1 MVLSNSIV
9 TSDSHKVNVKIGDKM
24 FKKSLVAIAMLLC
37 AASNAQEMANA
48 DITMQPAAGDVYML
62 QGPGGNIGVLATAK
76 GLLLVDDKFAPL
88 AEKIE
93 SAMKGIK
100 DNELKYVINTHY
112 HGDHTG
118 SNEFFSHKAP
128 IFAHENVRSRLSS
141 KADHH
146 ADSLPVVTYKD
157 GITIY
162 LDNEEIQLTHLPS
175 GHTDGDTYV
184 YFKNANVLHTG
195 DLFFEVGFPYVDL
208 KSGGSV
214 KGYLASVNH
223 MLNNTPDDVVII
235 PGHGKLTNKTG
246 LRAFADMLAFSI
258 DKVTN
263 ALAAGKSEQQI
274 ITEGIGEKYQHLSWA
289 FITEEKWL
297 KTLVAD
303 LK

>member
-1 MVLSNSIV
+1 MY
-9 TSDSHKVNVKIGDKM
+9 
-24 FKKSLVAIAMLLC
+24 KKSLVALTMLL
-37 AASNAQEMANA
+37 SIVVHAQEMADA
-48 DITMQPAAGDVYML
+48 DISVQPAAGDVYML
-62 QGPGGNIGVLATAK
+62 QGPGGNIGVLATDK

-93 SAMKGIK
+93 TAMKGIEDK
-100 DNELKYVINTHY
+100 ELKYVINTHY

-118 SNEFFSHKAP
+118 SNQFFSHKAP

-141 KADHH
+141 AEDHH
-146 ADSLPVVTYKD
+146 AESLPVVTYKD

-162 LDNEEIQLTHLPS
+162 LDNEEIQLTHLPK

-184 YFKNANVLHTG
+184 YFKKANVLHTG
-195 DLFFEVGFPYVDL
+195 DLFFEVGFPYIDL

-214 KGYLASVNH
+214 KGYLASVKY
-223 MLNNTPDDVVII
+223 MLKNTPDNVVII
-235 PGHGKLTNKTG
+235 PGHGKLTDKKS
-246 LRAFADMLAFSI
+246 LLAFAEMLAFSI
-258 DKVTN
+258 DKVSG
-263 ALAAGKSEQQI
+263 ALAAGKSEQEI
-274 ITEGIGEKYQHLSWA
+274 LAEGIGEKYQHLSWA

>member
-1 MVLSNSIV
+1 
-9 TSDSHKVNVKIGDKM
+9 M
-24 FKKSLVAIAMLLC
+24 FKKSLVAITILLS
-37 AASNAQEMANA
+37 AVVSVSTSAQEMAEA
-48 DITMQPAAGDVYML
+48 EITVQPAAGNVYML
-62 QGPGGNIGVLATAK
+62 QGPGGNIGVLATDK

-93 SAMKGIK
+93 AAMKGIEDK
-100 DNELKYVINTHY
+100 ELKYVINTHF

-118 SNEFFSHKAP
+118 SNKFFSHKAP
-128 IFAHENVRSRLSS
+128 IFAHENVRNRLSN
-141 KADHH
+141 KTDHH
-146 ADSLPVVTYKD
+146 AEDLPVVTYKD
-157 GITIY
+157 GITIF
-162 LDNEEIQLTHLPS
+162 LDNEEVQLTHLPK

-184 YFKNANVLHTG
+184 YFKKANVLHTG

-214 KGYLASVNH
+214 KGYLAGVKH

-235 PGHGKLTNKTG
+235 PGHGNLTDKKS
-246 LRAFADMLAFSI
+246 LLAFAEMMEFSI
-258 DKVTN
+258 NKVSI

-274 ITEGIGEKYQHLSWA
+274 LTDGIGEKYKHLSWA

-303 LK
+303 LQ

>member
-1 MVLSNSIV
+1 
-9 TSDSHKVNVKIGDKM
+9 M
-24 FKKSLVAIAMLLC
+24 FKKSLVAITILLS
-37 AASNAQEMANA
+37 AVVSVSTSAQEMAEA
-48 DITMQPAAGDVYML
+48 EITVQPAAGNVYML
-62 QGPGGNIGVLATAK
+62 QGPGGNIGVLATDK

-93 SAMKGIK
+93 AAMKGIEDK
-100 DNELKYVINTHY
+100 ELKYVINTHF

-118 SNEFFSHKAP
+118 SNKFFSHKAP
-128 IFAHENVRSRLSS
+128 IFAHENVRNRLSN
-141 KADHH
+141 KTDHD
-146 ADSLPVVTYKD
+146 AESLPVVTYKD

-162 LDNEEIQLTHLPS
+162 LDNEEVQLTHLPK

-184 YFKNANVLHTG
+184 YFRKANVLHTG

-214 KGYLASVNH
+214 KGYLAGVKH
-223 MLNNTPDDVVII
+223 MLKNTPDDVVII
-235 PGHGKLTNKTG
+235 PGHGNLTDKKS
-246 LRAFADMLAFSI
+246 LLAFAKMMEFSI
-258 DKVTN
+258 HKVST

-274 ITEGIGEKYQHLSWA
+274 LTDGIGEKYKHLSWA

-303 LK
+303 LQ

>member
-1 MVLSNSIV
+1 MFKRTFATITMLLSVAV
-9 TSDSHKVNVKIGDKM
+9 TSSVH
-24 FKKSLVAIAMLLC
+24 
-37 AASNAQEMANA
+37 AQDMADAN
-48 DITMQPAAGDVYML
+48 ITVQAAAGGVYML
-62 QGPGGNIGVLATAK
+62 QGPGGNIGVLATEK

-93 SAMKGIK
+93 IAMKGIEDK
-100 DNELKYVINTHY
+100 ALKYVINTHY

-118 SNEFFSHKAP
+118 SNQFFSHKAP
-128 IFAHENVRSRLSS
+128 IFAHENVRNRLSS

-162 LDNEEIQLTHLPS
+162 LDNEEVQLTHLPK

-184 YFKNANVLHTG
+184 YFKKANVLHTG

-214 KGYLASVNH
+214 KGYLANVRY
-223 MLNNTPDDVVII
+223 MLKNTPDDVVII
-235 PGHGKLTNKTG
+235 PGHGKLTDKKS
-246 LRAFADMLAFSI
+246 LLAFADMMEFSI
-258 DKVTN
+258 NKVAA

-274 ITEGIGEKYQHLSWA
+274 LTEGIGEKYQHLSWA

-297 KTLVAD
+297 KTLLAD
-303 LK
+303 LKS

>member
-1 MVLSNSIV
+1 
-9 TSDSHKVNVKIGDKM
+9 M
-24 FKKSLVAIAMLLC
+24 FKKSLVAITILLS
-37 AASNAQEMANA
+37 AVVSVSTSAQEMAEA
-48 DITMQPAAGDVYML
+48 EITVQPVAGNVYML
-62 QGPGGNIGVLATAK
+62 QGPGGNIGVLATDK

-93 SAMKGIK
+93 AAMKGIEDK
-100 DNELKYVINTHY
+100 ELKYVINTHF

-118 SNEFFSHKAP
+118 SNKFFSHKAP
-128 IFAHENVRSRLSS
+128 IFAHENVRNRLSN
-141 KADHH
+141 KTDHD
-146 ADSLPVVTYKD
+146 AESLPVVTYKD

-162 LDNEEIQLTHLPS
+162 LDNEEVQLTHLPK

-184 YFKNANVLHTG
+184 YFRKANVLHTG

-214 KGYLASVNH
+214 KGYLAGVKH
-223 MLNNTPDDVVII
+223 MLKNTPDDVVII
-235 PGHGKLTNKTG
+235 PGHGNLTDKKS
-246 LRAFADMLAFSI
+246 LLAFAEMMEFSI
-258 DKVTN
+258 NKVST

-274 ITEGIGEKYQHLSWA
+274 LTDGIGEKYKHLSWA

-303 LK
+303 LQ

>member
-1 MVLSNSIV
+1 
-9 TSDSHKVNVKIGDKM
+9 M
-24 FKKSLVAIAMLLC
+24 FKKSLVAVTLFFSIA
-37 AASNAQEMANA
+37 ATSSANAQSMA
-48 DITMQPAAGDVYML
+48 DKEITVQQAAGDVYML
-62 QGPGGNIGVLATAK
+62 QGPGGNIGVLATDK

-93 SAMKGIK
+93 SAMKGLEDK
-100 DNELKYVINTHY
+100 DLKYIINTHF

-118 SNEFFSHKAP
+118 SNQFFSHKAP

-141 KADHH
+141 KADHSVE
-146 ADSLPVVTYKD
+146 SLPVVTYKD

-162 LDNEEIQLTHLPS
+162 LDNEEVQLTHLPK

-184 YFKNANVLHTG
+184 YFKKANVLHTG

-214 KGYLASVNH
+214 KGYLASVKH
-223 MLNNTPDDVVII
+223 MLKNTPDDVVII
-235 PGHGKLTNKTG
+235 PGHGKLTNKES
-246 LRAFADMLAFSI
+246 LLAFAEMISFSI
-258 DKVTN
+258 DRVAS
-263 ALAAGKSEQQI
+263 ALAAGKSEEQI
-274 ITEGIGEKYQHLSWA
+274 LSAGIGEKYKHLSWA

>member
-1 MVLSNSIV
+1 
-9 TSDSHKVNVKIGDKM
+9 M
-24 FKKSLVAIAMLLC
+24 FKKSLVAITILLS
-37 AASNAQEMANA
+37 AVVSVSTSAQEMAEA
-48 DITMQPAAGDVYML
+48 EITVQAAAGNVYML
-62 QGPGGNIGVLATAK
+62 QGPGGNIGILATDK

-93 SAMKGIK
+93 AAMKGIEDK
-100 DNELKYVINTHY
+100 ELKYVINTHF

-118 SNEFFSHKAP
+118 SNKFFSHKAP
-128 IFAHENVRSRLSS
+128 IFAHENVRNRLSN
-141 KADHH
+141 KTDHQ
-146 ADSLPVVTYKD
+146 AESLPVVTYKD

-162 LDNEEIQLTHLPS
+162 LDNEEVQLTHLPK

-184 YFKNANVLHTG
+184 YFKKANVLHTG

-214 KGYLASVNH
+214 KGYLAGVKH
-223 MLNNTPDDVVII
+223 MLKNTPDDVVII
-235 PGHGKLTNKTG
+235 PGHGNLTDKKS
-246 LRAFADMLAFSI
+246 LLAFAEMMEFSI
-258 DKVTN
+258 HKVST

-274 ITEGIGEKYQHLSWA
+274 LTDGIGEKYKHLSWA

-303 LK
+303 LQ

>member
-1 MVLSNSIV
+1 
-9 TSDSHKVNVKIGDKM
+9 M
-24 FKKSLVAIAMLLC
+24 FKKSLVAITMLCSVALSLT
-37 AASNAQEMANA
+37 ANAQGMADA
-48 DITMQPAAGDVYML
+48 EITVQSAAGDVYML
-62 QGPGGNIGVLATAK
+62 QGPGGNIGVLATDK

-93 SAMKGIK
+93 TAMKGIEDK
-100 DNELKYVINTHY
+100 ELKYVINTHY

-118 SNEFFSHKAP
+118 GNQFFSHKAP

-141 KADHH
+141 AEDHH
-146 ADSLPVVTYKD
+146 AESLPVVTYKD

-162 LDNEEIQLTHLPS
+162 LANEEIQLTHLPK

-184 YFKNANVLHTG
+184 YFKKANVLHTG

-214 KGYLASVNH
+214 KGYLASVKH
-223 MLNNTPDDVVII
+223 MLKHTPDDVVII
-235 PGHGKLTNKTG
+235 PGHGNLTDKKS
-246 LRAFADMLAFSI
+246 LLAFAEMMEFSI
-258 DKVTN
+258 NKVSS

-274 ITEGIGEKYQHLSWA
+274 LSEGIGEKYQHLSWA
-289 FITEEKWL
+289 FITEKKWL
-297 KTLVAD
+297 KTLITD

>member
-1 MVLSNSIV
+1 
-9 TSDSHKVNVKIGDKM
+9 M
-24 FKKSLVAIAMLLC
+24 FKKSLVAITILLS
-37 AASNAQEMANA
+37 AVVSVSTSAQEMAEA
-48 DITMQPAAGDVYML
+48 EITVQAAAGNVYML
-62 QGPGGNIGVLATAK
+62 QGPGGNIGILATDK

-93 SAMKGIK
+93 AAMKGIEDK
-100 DNELKYVINTHY
+100 ELKYVINTHF

-118 SNEFFSHKAP
+118 SNKFFSHKAP
-128 IFAHENVRSRLSS
+128 IFAHENVRNRLSN
-141 KADHH
+141 KTDHQ
-146 ADSLPVVTYKD
+146 AESLPVVTYKD

-162 LDNEEIQLTHLPS
+162 LDNEEVQLTHLPK

-184 YFKNANVLHTG
+184 YFKKANVLHTG

-214 KGYLASVNH
+214 KGYLAGVKH
-223 MLNNTPDDVVII
+223 MLKNTPDDVVII
-235 PGHGKLTNKTG
+235 PGHGNLTDKKS
-246 LRAFADMLAFSI
+246 LLAFAKMMEFSI
-258 DKVTN
+258 HKVST

-274 ITEGIGEKYQHLSWA
+274 LTDGIGEKYKHLSWA

-303 LK
+303 LQ

>member
-1 MVLSNSIV
+1 
-9 TSDSHKVNVKIGDKM
+9 M
-24 FKKSLVAIAMLLC
+24 FKKSLVAVTLFFSVVAVSS
-37 AASNAQEMANA
+37 ANAQDMADA
-48 DITMQPAAGDVYML
+48 DITVQQAAGDVYML
-62 QGPGGNIGVLATAK
+62 QGPGGNIGVLATDK

-93 SAMKGIK
+93 SAMKGLEDK
-100 DNELKYVINTHY
+100 ELKYIINTHF

-118 SNEFFSHKAP
+118 SNQFFSHKAP
-128 IFAHENVRSRLSS
+128 IFAHENVRNRLSS
-141 KADHH
+141 KADLD
-146 ADSLPVVTYKD
+146 AESLPVVTYKD

-162 LDNEEIQLTHLPS
+162 LDNEEVQLTHLPK

-184 YFKNANVLHTG
+184 YFKKANVLHTG
-195 DLFFEVGFPYVDL
+195 DLFFEVGFPYIDL

-214 KGYLASVNH
+214 KGYLASAKH
-223 MLNNTPDDVVII
+223 MLKHTPDDVVII
-235 PGHGKLTNKTG
+235 PGHGKLTNKKS
-246 LRAFADMLAFSI
+246 LLAFAEMIAFSI
-258 DKVTN
+258 DRVTL

-274 ITEGIGEKYQHLSWA
+274 LNEGIGEKYQHLSWA